1 MEQIKYFKGEN
12 TEQVWHQFEK
22 AVKQEGDIFSLKAV
36 FEESGTEIHLLIDI
50 DLGGGFQS
58 GISTTSFTGKVPGM
72 KDFKFA
78 LHHQHFIDEIGKFFG
93 MEDIVIGYEEF
104 DDKHI
109 IKTNSAMICKELF
122 AHASTRKAIQS
133 LDNFTFYTEV
143 LEEEEATGL
152 FLIINE
158 GITELKELKKLYK
171 AFQDVLVRLK
181 GVV

>member
-1 MEQIKYFKGEN
+1 
-12 TEQVWHQFEK
+12 
-22 AVKQEGDIFSLKAV
+22 
-36 FEESGTEIHLLIDI
+36 
-50 DLGGGFQS
+50 
-58 GISTTSFTGKVPGM
+58 
-72 KDFKFA
+72 
-78 LHHQHFIDEIGKFFG
+78 

-133 LDNFTFYTEV
+133 LENFTFYTEV